1 MTSQCISDPATRS
14 DKNWF
19 TRKTKRQNTDLTMW
33 CMPYS
38 AARNAQ
44 TSTLERPNSH
54 FTSAWHNTEEPPCK
68 ARTLQSI
75 YTYRPVDTL
84 SMMRMFIL
92 DREERWF
99 ERGVKEAIY
108 VKRER
113 PSLNR
118 GGGLRVHLSPSYNVV
133 IAAIPQLSVNG
144 THGH

>member
-1 MTSQCISDPATRS
+1 MGWEVSSLIIIMQIPMTIDQQS
-14 DKNWF
+14 
-19 TRKTKRQNTDLTMW
+19 LT
-33 CMPYS
+33 
-38 AARNAQ
+38 N
-44 TSTLERPNSH
+44 
-54 FTSAWHNTEEPPCK
+54 
-68 ARTLQSI
+68 
-75 YTYRPVDTL
+75 
-84 SMMRMFIL
+84 IL

-118 GGGLRVHLSPSYNVV
+118 GGGLRVHLSPSYNAV